1 MSRRA
6 ASPVRGLLPLA
17 VLLVVW
23 EVAGDA
29 TSPFFPTPATWAPAL
44 AALWSTGVLAP
55 AIAETLRTLLLGFAV
70 AVALGAVLGAVIG
83 AIGAADRALNPSL
96 EFARAIPPAAM
107 VPIATLLLGFDET
120 MKVTMVGLAAGW
132 PVLLSTRT
140 GMRTLHHTLL
150 DTARTLRL
158 GHADRVSK
166 VVAPALLPSVLL
178 GVRVAAPIAVA
189 ITLLVEILTQ
199 VGGVG
204 ALIAQAQRTF
214 QPARVYVLI
223 LVAGVISLCVN
234 TAVGALESRLS
245 RHHTPA

>member
-1 MSRRA
+1 
-6 ASPVRGLLPLA
+6 
-17 VLLVVW
+17 
-23 EVAGDA
+23 
-29 TSPFFPTPATWAPAL
+29 
-44 AALWSTGVLAP
+44 
-55 AIAETLRTLLLGFAV
+55 
-70 AVALGAVLGAVIG
+70 
-83 AIGAADRALNPSL
+83 
-96 EFARAIPPAAM
+96 
-107 VPIATLLLGFDET
+107 
-120 MKVTMVGLAAGW
+120 
-132 PVLLSTRT
+132 
-140 GMRTLHHTLL
+140 MRTLHHTLL

-158 GHADRVSK
+158 GYADRVSK

-223 LVAGVISLCVN
+223 VVAGVISLCVN
-234 TAVGALESRLS
+234 TAVGVLESRLS